1 MTNGSHVSRQ
11 AKAPGYSASPIRVA
25 MNDYFAL
32 LLGVVCAGLGGEMFV
47 RGTVG
52 IAHWARVS
60 PGIIGATV
68 AAFATS
74 SPELSVAINAATAGK
89 PQIALGDA
97 LGSNVVN
104 VALIL
109 ALALVISGIQ
119 SPRDSV
125 KRDFPV
131 ALLMPI
137 ITGVL
142 LLDGELSRYDGLL
155 MLGMFSAWLVATVIA
170 ARKQRSA
177 VQVFAGAHRGWRV
190 VLACLAGLAFLVAAG
205 SLIVAGAKGI
215 AVSLGMNEFIIGA
228 TIVAVGTSVPELA
241 TTAIAKFR
249 GHDEVGL
256 GTILGSNIFNSVF
269 VVAVA
274 AIIHPISVAWREV
287 ALILAFGLMALIIAY
302 PSRQGFIERRRGVFL
317 LTLFAI
323 YLAAILQ
330 RHAA

>member
-1 MTNGSHVSRQ
+1 
-11 AKAPGYSASPIRVA
+11 
-25 MNDYFAL
+25 MNDYATL
-32 LLGVVCAGLGGEMFV
+32 ILGVVCAGIGGELFV
-47 RGTVG
+47 RGAVG
-52 IAHWARVS
+52 LAHWARVK

-74 SPELSVAINAATAGK
+74 SPELSVSINAALAGK

-119 SPRDSV
+119 SSRDSV

-131 ALLMPI
+131 ALLIPI

-142 LLDGELSRYDGLL
+142 FLDGELSGFDGVL
-155 MLGMFSAWLVATVIA
+155 MLGMFIVWLVATIIE

-177 VQVFAGAHRGWRV
+177 ADEVLGAHRGWRV
-190 VLACLAGLAFLVAAG
+190 ALACVAGLAFLVTAG
-205 SLIVAGAKGI
+205 NLIVAGAKGI
-215 AVSLGMNEFIIGA
+215 ALSFGIDEFVIGA

-241 TTAIAKFR
+241 TAVIAKFR

-256 GTILGSNIFNSVF
+256 GTILGSNIFNGIF
-269 VVAVA
+269 IVAVA
-274 AIIHPISVAWREV
+274 AIIHPITVPWREV
-287 ALILAFGLMALIIAY
+287 AVALVFGLVALVFAY
-302 PSRQGFIERRRGVFL
+302 PTRTGFIERRRGVL
-317 LTLFAI
+317 LLVLYAV
-323 YLAAILQ
+323 YLATILQ
-330 RHAA
+330 RQAG

>member
-1 MTNGSHVSRQ
+1 
-11 AKAPGYSASPIRVA
+11 
-25 MNDYFAL
+25 MNEYLVL
-32 LLGVVCAGLGGEMFV
+32 LLGVVCAGMGGELFV
-47 RGTVG
+47 RGAVG
-52 IAHWARVS
+52 LGHWARIS

-74 SPELSVAINAATAGK
+74 SPELSVAINSALAGT

-119 SPRDSV
+119 SPLDSV

-131 ALLMPI
+131 ALLAPV

-142 LLDGELSRYDGLL
+142 FLDGELSRFDGLL
-155 MLGMFSAWLVATVIA
+155 MLAAFVVWLVATVIE

-177 VQVFAGAHRGWRV
+177 ADEILGEHRVGWIV
-190 VLACLAGLAFLVAAG
+190 ISCVTGLAFLVAAG
-205 SLIVAGAKGI
+205 NLIVAGAKGI
-215 AVSLGMNEFIIGA
+215 AVSFGMDEFIIGA
-228 TIVAVGTSVPELA
+228 TIVAVGTSAPELA
-241 TTAIAKFR
+241 TTVVAKLR

-256 GTILGSNIFNSVF
+256 GTILGSNIFNGML

-274 AIIHPISVAWREV
+274 AIIHPITVAWRDVAV
-287 ALILAFGLMALIIAY
+287 ALVFGFVVVVLIY
-302 PSRQGFIERRRGVFL
+302 PGRTGFIERRRGVL
-317 LTLFAI
+317 LLVLYGT
-323 YLAAILQ
+323 YLAVILQ
-330 RHAA
+330 RQAA